1 MKKGGNYLKKLL
13 KKLVRVINNELEQK
27 AQIKAREEI
36 SKILKEIEDN
46 RKV

>member
-1 MKKGGNYLKKLL
+1 MKILKRIKNS
-13 KKLVRVINNELEQK
+13 INKTLEAK